1 MMKLQHPVPY
11 PGPLVSAGDHEIR
24 GLYTAHAMDAD
35 DHATN
40 LRGWSQLY
48 DQLAPGPF
56 TGHIHG
62 LQLDSLHLFHE
73 STSLTLRQSC
83 IVRSDSWWF
92 GLPLY
97 DSHEFRIG
105 RNPVGNGCVAIRPG
119 RVKFELLTPRDFH
132 ILGIVIP
139 RKDLEEHLRVLN
151 QSEADPAL
159 FGNETL
165 RIGPAALSRL
175 RSLVQEILREVS
187 STPELLQHA
196 TSRESIRISMLDAL
210 TSISHGG
217 EENHR
222 LKASQLNHYKIVR
235 DVRRYLL
242 EDPNRAI
249 TVPELCKVFGASRRT
264 LQYAFQDVLGMAPN
278 AYLRMLRL
286 NGVRRALRDAK
297 PGCVS
302 VQQVAANW
310 GFWHLSQFAH
320 DYRSLF
326 GELPSERLKRSFR
339 H

>member
-1 MMKLQHPVPY
+1 
-11 PGPLVSAGDHEIR
+11 
-24 GLYTAHAMDAD
+24 MDAD

-48 DQLAPGPF
+48 DQLAPGQF
-56 TGHIHG
+56 TGDING
-62 LQLDSLHLFHE
+62 LQLDSMHLFHE

-92 GLPLY
+92 GLPLQ

-105 RNPVGNGCVAIRPG
+105 RNPVGKGCVAVRPG

-139 RKDLEEHLRVLN
+139 RKDLEEHLRVLHQTETNPRLFEN
-151 QSEADPAL
+151 Q
-159 FGNETL
+159 TL
-165 RIGPAALSRL
+165 RIGPTAMGRL

-187 STPELLQHA
+187 SAPELLQHE
-196 TSRESIRISMLDAL
+196 TSRESIRISVLDAL
-210 TSISHGG
+210 TNISHEG
-217 EENHR
+217 EENQR

-235 DVRRYLL
+235 EVRRYLL

-249 TVPELCKVFGASRRT
+249 TVPELCKVFGTSRRT
-264 LQYAFQDVLGMAPN
+264 LQYAFHDVLGMAPN

-286 NGVRRALRDAK
+286 NGVRRALRDTKQGA
-297 PGCVS
+297 VS
-302 VQQVAANW
+302 VQQVAADW

-326 GELPSERLKRSFR
+326 GELPSERLKRSLL